1 MRRAQRI
8 LFDALSD
15 EEERALAE
23 EEGCHGCGVR
33 IDPEVWSRE
42 CTVCTHEFVRAAL
55 AVSS

>member
-23 EEGCHGCGVR
+23 EDAMDAE
-33 IDPEVWSRE
+33 
-42 CTVCTHEFVRAAL
+42 
-55 AVSS
+55 